1 MPKTK
6 TIPMVY
12 FTTRN
17 LEQDLRD
24 RLRVVA
30 ALLTVP
36 DERMTMDDVL
46 NRALRIGLK
55 EMEKVAFGRLRK

>member
-1 MPKTK
+1 MPKAK
-6 TIPMVY
+6 TIPTVY

-30 ALLTVP
+30 ALMTVP
-36 DERMTMDDVL
+36 NGRMTMDDVL

>member
-1 MPKTK
+1 MPRTS
-6 TIPMVY
+6 TSTVY

-30 ALLTVP
+30 ALMTVP
-36 DERMTMDDVL
+36 NVRVTMDDIL

-55 EMEKVAFGRLRK
+55 ELEKDAFGRLKRR

>member
-1 MPKTK
+1 MPKAK
-6 TIPMVY
+6 SIPMVY